1 MAALILEG
9 GTFRPMFSSGVMD
22 ALLENDINFDY
33 VIGVSAGITD
43 GVSYVSKQIGR
54 NYDIF
59 MKYRLDKRYVGLN
72 NMFSDKSIFGIKFMF
87 EELPKKWLPFD
98 WDTFHENPA
107 IVRVGVTNA
116 NTGEAEYLDGKLLDT
131 ESTMLKATC
140 AQPFIFPEVV
150 IDGTPYYD
158 GGIADS
164 IPIQK
169 AIDDG
174 NEKFLIVLT
183 RPKGYV
189 KKQSKKMILAAKAIS
204 KKYPALKEPLINRYK
219 VYNEQVALCEELE
232 KSGKA
237 IILRPSKEVMIA
249 SLEKD
254 LDKADKIFKY
264 GYNLAN
270 ENIEKIKAL
279 FS

>member
-22 ALLENDINFDY
+22 ALVENDINFDY

-43 GVSYVSKQIGR
+43 GVSYVSKQVGR

-59 MKYRLDKRYVGLN
+59 MKYRHDKRYVSLRNFITDRSLFGL
-72 NMFSDKSIFGIKFMF
+72 KFLY
-87 EELPKKWLPFD
+87 EEMPQKLLPFD
-98 WDTFHENPA
+98 WETFHNNPA

-116 NTGEAEYLDGKLLDT
+116 NTGEAEYLDGKLLDDK
-131 ESTMLKATC
+131 STMLKATC
-140 AQPFIFPEVV
+140 AQPLVFPEIV

-158 GGIADS
+158 GGIVDS

-174 NEKFLIVLT
+174 QEKFLIVLT
-183 RPKGYV
+183 RPEGYV
-189 KKQSKKMILAAKAIS
+189 KKQSSKMIAAAKVIGR
-204 KKYPALKEPLINRYK
+204 KYPALKEPLLNRYK
-219 VYNEQVALCEELE
+219 VYNEQVKLCEKLE
-232 KSGKA
+232 KEGKA
-237 IILRPSKEVMIA
+237 IILRPTEEVMIS
-249 SLEKD
+249 SLEND
-254 LDKADKIFKY
+254 LEKADKIFKY

-270 ENIEKIKAL
+270 LKLDEIKAL
-279 FS
+279 FN